1 MSGRKDPRRALKALS
16 LLRMKDL
23 WEDSALALK
32 LKYMKMV
39 TIKYLRSLSMP
50 MKRHWPKRVPKKR
63 NQRRIDSGSMAS
75 SSYLHTHPRV
85 VLLTNIFL
93 LGKIVKDYLR
103 SKTSEAKSTFLTFY
117 RTLISLNSL
126 FNAANLKKYWLN
138 LLPQA
143 MLLLFGHKLS
153 LTLQAKAIM
162 ENIPAN
168 IFNCKVENQECLFQ
182 FLMA

>member
-1 MSGRKDPRRALKALS
+1 
-16 LLRMKDL
+16 
-23 WEDSALALK
+23 
-32 LKYMKMV
+32 
-39 TIKYLRSLSMP
+39 
-50 MKRHWPKRVPKKR
+50 
-63 NQRRIDSGSMAS
+63 
-75 SSYLHTHPRV
+75 
-85 VLLTNIFL
+85 
-93 LGKIVKDYLR
+93 VKDYLR

-117 RTLISLNSL
+117 LTLISLNSL

-168 IFNCKVENQECLFQ
+168 IFNCKVENQECVFE